1 MITIDFN
8 NLIYFVPQY
17 IASSILAIV
26 LFLLLQKRFKTFG
39 LRFRLERSGVRD
51 LTKLDYLLC
60 SKVNN
65 DDQNLASFH
74 IDHPPSKPDDHENNG
89 MCSPF
94 YNNQDKVNSLLFDL
108 ALMRGIGSYMAP
120 ATRFHKSEIYDNH
133 IIYSIL
139 ASIYAIS
146 AWIGVLLIL
155 TPYDRI
161 AIFIPHFSSSI
172 NLIVAII
179 LGIFIFEATISIIVY
194 FVGNSRKWFFYISG
208 LVFIITSLF
217 FFSPSM
223 SWIYTYSVGSRVL
236 IYFLILGL
244 ILFITFLIFQLESR
258 KNSFLAALYSSG
270 IAYGFFIA
278 TVAFNIYIIL
288 SGRI

>member
-1 MITIDFN
+1 MITLDFN

-17 IASSILAIV
+17 VASSILAIV

-51 LTKLDYLLC
+51 LTKPGYLLC
-60 SKVNN
+60 SEVNK
-65 DDQNLASFH
+65 DDQYMPSPNVG
-74 IDHPPSKPDDHENNG
+74 HPSLKLDDHENNG

-94 YNNQDKVNSLLFDL
+94 YINPEKGYSISFDL
-108 ALMRGIGSYMAP
+108 ALMHGINSYMAP

-133 IIYSIL
+133 IIYSVL

-146 AWIGVLLIL
+146 VWIGVLLIL

-179 LGIFIFEATISIIVY
+179 LGISIFEATISIIVY

-223 SWIYTYSVGSRVL
+223 SWIYAYSVGSRVL

-288 SGRI
+288 SGNI

>member
-1 MITIDFN
+1 LITIDFN

-17 IASSILAIV
+17 IASSFLAIV
-26 LFLLLQKRFKTFG
+26 IFLLLQKRFKTFG
-39 LRFRLERSGVRD
+39 LRFRLKRYGVRD
-51 LTKLDYLLC
+51 LTKLSYLLC
-60 SKVNN
+60 SEFNN
-65 DDQNLASFH
+65 DGQYVPSLQTDYS
-74 IDHPPSKPDDHENNG
+74 PSKPDDHVNNG

-94 YNNQDKVNSLLFDL
+94 YINPDKGYSLFFDL
-108 ALMRGIGSYMAP
+108 ALIRGIRSCMAP
-120 ATRFHKSEIYDNH
+120 STRFHKSEIYDNH

-161 AIFIPHFSSSI
+161 EIFIPHFSSSV

-179 LGIFIFEATISIIVY
+179 LGISIFEATISIIVY